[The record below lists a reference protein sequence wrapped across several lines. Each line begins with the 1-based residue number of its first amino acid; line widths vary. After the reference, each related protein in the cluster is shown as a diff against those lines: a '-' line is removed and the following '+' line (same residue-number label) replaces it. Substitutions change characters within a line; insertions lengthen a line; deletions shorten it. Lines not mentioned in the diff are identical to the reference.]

1 MARLL
6 IVEDDPDVREWIA
19 HCMLRD
25 GHEVRGVAD
34 GQHLRALRDA
44 EPDYRPEMVLMDY
57 ALTDTDG
64 VALLEELHEWWPG
77 LPSIFVTVQWTG
89 EIIERIQRTGAERVA
104 KPFDPEALRAV
115 VRRTLAGEP
124 RG

>member
-6 IVEDDPDVREWIA
+6 IVEDDPDVRDWIA

-34 GQHLRALRDA
+34 GQALRSLRDA
-44 EPDYRPEMVLMDY
+44 EPGYRPDMVLMDY

-64 VALLEELHEWWPG
+64 VELLGELHEWWPG
-77 LPSIFVTVQWTG
+77 LPSIFVTVQWAG

-104 KPFDPEALRAV
+104 KPFDPEALRSA
-115 VRRTLAGEP
+115 VRRALDGES
-124 RG
+124 RE